1 VLQVYRREICDTG
14 GSGRYRGGVTVGFG
28 NVVHKAESDA
38 TLGLTA
44 SGAAMPGG
52 FGLAGGAPGAAVSNV
67 ILRRTDVH
75 ERLASGLIPVEAA
88 DVLTSERVDVRQAKD
103 FTEVG
108 PDDFVVS
115 VNNAGGG
122 FGDPLLR
129 EPAAVARDVS
139 EGLVSAAIADSVYG
153 VVLAGGGEHAADEA
167 ATTARRAALR
177 QERLALARPVRPGQG
192 GGIAAG
198 GQVLHPVADVV
209 EAVTAGGQ
217 RLLRCGQ
224 CRYRLG
230 DYTEDYKQGTVYR
243 DSPLISQTPFN
254 RLCDLDSYVFRQ
266 FFCPGCGTLLVT
278 DVQAVNE
285 EIRDECR
292 LFGREGS

>member
-1 VLQVYRREICDTG
+1 
-14 GSGRYRGGVTVGFG
+14 
-28 NVVHKAESDA
+28 
-38 TLGLTA
+38 
-44 SGAAMPGG
+44 
-52 FGLAGGAPGAAVSNV
+52 VSNV
-67 ILRRTDVH
+67 ILRGTNVH
-75 ERLASGLIPVEAA
+75 DRLAGGLVPVDA
-88 DVLTSERVDVRQAKD
+88 DALSAERVDVRQAKD
-103 FTEVG
+103 FTAVG

-129 EPAAVARDVS
+129 EPAAVARDIS
-139 EGLVSAAIADSVYG
+139 EGRVSAAVAASVYG
-153 VVLAGGGEHAADEA
+153 VVLAGDADPSVDEA

-177 QERLALARPVRPGQG
+177 QERLAAASPVRPGQG

-209 EAVTAGGQ
+209 EAVALDGQ
-217 RLLRCGQ
+217 RLLRCEQ
-224 CRYRLG
+224 CQYRLG

-243 DSPLISQTPFN
+243 DSPLVSQSPFN
-254 RLCDLDSYVFRQ
+254 QLCELDTYVFRQ

-278 DVQAVNE
+278 DVQAVGE

-292 LFGREGS
+292 LFGL